1 MYHERNPKLPLS
13 TKENKR
19 CSESV
24 EDVKKLFSSGIN
36 LFYIAFKN
44 EDS

>member
-1 MYHERNPKLPLS
+1 
-13 TKENKR
+13 
-19 CSESV
+19 V
-24 EDVKKLFSSGIN
+24 EDVKKLFSSGII